1 MIRQRFRLTEPYD
14 WDVTCYYAVTH
25 YEIEEILNSMREAGA
40 NNESLDRAYENLSA
54 GNMNTGL
61 CYSGKHRSVLVISVA
76 SSSKQFA
83 NSIFHEVHHL
93 ATQIATAMGY
103 DLKGEEVCYL
113 AGEIA
118 ENMYP
123 IACHYLC
130 QCCRGNNYTD

>member
-1 MIRQRFRLTEPYD
+1 MIRQHFHIREPYD

-25 YEIEEILNSMREAGA
+25 YEVDEILISMRKAGA
-40 NNESLDRAYENLSA
+40 KRTSLDRAYENLSA

-61 CYSGKHRSVLVISVA
+61 CYSGDHRSVLVISVT
-76 SSSKQFA
+76 SSSKQFF

-93 ATQIATAMGY
+93 ATHIATVTGY

-123 IACHYLC
+123 IVGHYLC
-130 QCCRGNNYTD
+130 DCCRQKRHDD